1 MKCLVTGAGG
11 FIGSHLTEALVSRGD
26 DVRCLV
32 RYNSRNDWGLLEL
45 LAPDVRNAVEVV
57 SGDIRDPFLVD
68 KAVESCEIVYHL
80 ASLIAI
86 PYSYVAPKDY
96 VETNVGGAVNVMQ
109 AARRHGVKRVVHTST
124 SECYGT
130 ARYVP
135 IDEEH
140 PLQGQSPYSASKIGA
155 DMIAESYWRSFDLPI
170 ATIRP
175 FNTYGPRQSA
185 RAVIPSIIIQA
196 FAGGPVRLGTLTP
209 TRDLNF
215 VQDTVRGFLKVGE
228 SPEAVGQV
236 INVGHGREIS
246 IGDLAKLIL
255 EIMGSDADIQ
265 TEEQRIRP
273 DRSEVDRLLCSN
285 ERAGKLLGWRPEV
298 SLREGLTRTVAW
310 ISDHRDRFKADIYN
324 V

>member
-1 MKCLVTGAGG
+1 MTMHVCPNPEARLSLKCLVTGAGG

-45 LAPDVRNAVEVV
+45 LAPDVRKAVEVV

-68 KAVESCEIVYHL
+68 KAVKSCEIVYHL

-109 AARRHGVKRVVHTST
+109 AARRHGVERVVHTST

-196 FAGGPVRLGTLTP
+196 FAGEPVRLGTLTP

-215 VQDTVRGFLKVGE
+215 VEDTVRGFLKVGE
-228 SPEAVGQV
+228 CPEAVGKV

-246 IGDLAKLIL
+246 IG
-255 EIMGSDADIQ
+255 GPGQADSGDHGV
-265 TEEQRIRP
+265 RRRYP
-273 DRSEVDRLLCSN
+273 DRGAANQTGSQRSRSAALLQ
-285 ERAGKLLGWRPEV
+285 RAGR
-298 SLREGLTRTVAW
+298 RAARMA
-310 ISDHRDRFKADIYN
+310 A
-324 V
+324 